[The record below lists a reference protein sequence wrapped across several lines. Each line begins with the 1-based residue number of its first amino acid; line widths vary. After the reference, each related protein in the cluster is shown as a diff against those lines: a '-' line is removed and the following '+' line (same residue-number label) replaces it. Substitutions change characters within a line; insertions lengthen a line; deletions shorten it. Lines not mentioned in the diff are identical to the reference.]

1 MKSKDFISI
10 ADLGPGELIRVLQ
23 RAVEMKTTGSEPLL
37 AGKTLAM
44 IFEKPSLRTRVSFD
58 VAMYQL
64 GGQALYISGDEV
76 GLGRREP
83 VSDLSRVLSRYVDLI
98 MARTFSHGTVEALAR
113 HASVPVINGLSD
125 REHPCQATADL
136 LTILEKK
143 GRLEGITLA
152 YIGDGNN
159 VASSLFLACM
169 QTRISFRFASPAGY
183 EIPRE
188 ILRLGKEIDPAHG
201 FFAAGSP
208 EEAVQGA
215 DVIYTD
221 VWTSMGQET
230 ESEKRRRDF
239 RGYQLTPELLDQAS
253 PEAILMHPM
262 PVHHGE
268 EFAEGL
274 IDSPQSVL
282 VDQAENRLH
291 AQKAILAEL
300 AGV

>member
-23 RAVEMKTTGSEPLL
+23 RAIEMKTTGSEPLL

-83 VSDLSRVLSRYVDLI
+83 VPDLSRVLSRYVDLI

-159 VASSLFLACM
+159 VASSLFLACV
-169 QTRISFRFASPAGY
+169 QTRISFRFASPAWY
-183 EIPRE
+183 EIPWE
-188 ILRLGKEIDPAHG
+188 ILRLVKEIDPAHG

-253 PEAILMHPM
+253 PKAILMHPM

-282 VDQAENRLH
+282 IDQAENRLH